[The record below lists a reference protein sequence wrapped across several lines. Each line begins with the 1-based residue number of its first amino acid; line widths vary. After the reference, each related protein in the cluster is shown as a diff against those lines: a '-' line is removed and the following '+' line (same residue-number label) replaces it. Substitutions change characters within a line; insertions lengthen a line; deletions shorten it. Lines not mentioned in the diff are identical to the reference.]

1 MFVLRKIKYKKG
13 RKVQPSTLEYTGI
26 HKDTPTEM
34 QMFVYNTEEVIEF
47 QQCEPHD
54 LDTNI
59 DDLKVNWINIHGLNN
74 HAFIEKVGAK
84 FNADHFI
91 IGDILNTTKR
101 TRVEEYHNILFFNV
115 KSLLPLKSSDN
126 ISVEQISFLLMDNVL
141 ISFQEKR
148 SDFFTHI
155 RERIRTNSGVVR
167 TKKAD
172 YLLYLLLDAI
182 IENFYITI
190 ESEENKV
197 DDLIDLSKENTN
209 PEVLALIEKH
219 RDNFNFLKRS
229 IIPLR
234 DSLYSIKSI
243 KDDNVFNDIQH
254 ENFTF
259 FSRLHQKCL
268 ELLEQIDSDLITLD
282 STSNYFFSAQNHKMN
297 QVMKT
302 LTVVSMFFLPL
313 TFIVGVYGQNFRNLP
328 ELEWEY
334 GYFIIW
340 GIMLSVV
347 AMMFV
352 YFKVKKWF

>member
-1 MFVLRKIKYKKG
+1 MRKIKYKKG
-13 RKVQPSTLEYTGI
+13 RKVQASTLEYTGI
-26 HKDTPTEM
+26 HKESPTEM
-34 QMFVYNTEEVIEF
+34 QLFVYDSEDITECQQLEPEDIDSNIEVS
-47 QQCEPHD
+47 
-54 LDTNI
+54 
-59 DDLKVNWINIHGLNN
+59 KVNWINIHGLNN
-74 HAFIEKVGAK
+74 HTFIEKVGAK
-84 FNADHFI
+84 FDADHFI

-101 TRVEEYHNILFFNV
+101 TRIEEYHDILFFNV
-115 KSLLPLKSSDN
+115 KSLLPQKSSDN
-126 ISVEQISFLLMDNVL
+126 ISVEQISFLLKNNVL

-155 RERIRTNSGVVR
+155 RERLRTNSGVVR

-190 ESEENKV
+190 ESEEDKL
-197 DDLIDLSKENTN
+197 DELINLSKTNTN
-209 PEVLALIEKH
+209 PEVLELIEKH

-243 KDDNVFNDIQH
+243 KDDNVFNDIQP

-313 TFIVGVYGQNFRNLP
+313 TFIVGVYGQNFKHFP

-334 GYFIIW
+334 GYFLIW
-340 GIMLSVV
+340 GIMLTIV
-347 AMMFV
+347 AIMFV
-352 YFKVKKWF
+352 YFKIKKWF